1 MNDRDNSLFAFLL
14 GAALGLAAGLLYAP
28 RTGKETRAHL
38 RKLTEDF
45 VEDAEEVGLDLKERG
60 KKFVADS
67 RTKVSEKVS
76 EMVEKGKASYSKAF
90 KKQVPAEEVE
100 VEKEDVVEE

>member
-28 RTGKETRAHL
+28 KTGKETRAHL

-67 RTKVSEKVS
+67 KTKVSEKVS
-76 EMVEKGKASYSKAF
+76 EIVEKGKASYSKAF
-90 KKQVPAEEVE
+90 KKQVPVAEEDA
-100 VEKEDVVEE
+100 KEDVIEE